1 VRPTSGTFWA
11 YDSQSPMIFR
21 KSAVKPVESTPF
33 SDFIRNAS
41 SEDKKRVYRQVLE
54 RQNRLLAQSV
64 KAK

>member
-1 VRPTSGTFWA
+1 
-11 YDSQSPMIFR
+11 MIFR

-54 RQNRLLAQSV
+54 RASERQNRLLAQSV